1 MLTQIFEEQVNKFP
15 NKIAVKTSDKV
26 LSYTDLNNYANK
38 VAYKIVTEHLE
49 SISSNIALLFGH
61 GIDMV
66 IGTIAAIKSGRTYVP
81 LDNSYPQNR
90 LRYMIENSDA
100 KVLITNNEN
109 YKLAESII
117 NGLVDIQIIN
127 ITSIGDDVPCN
138 NLDININGD
147 NIAYILYTSG
157 STGLP
162 KGVMQSYENMYYFI
176 ENYIKDLGITHE
188 DRMTLFSA
196 FSHDAAIMDIYGA
209 LLSGASLYP
218 LNVRNQINA
227 SELTNWII
235 DEGITIWHSV
245 PTLFRYYTNILSG
258 KETFKKLKYIVLG
271 GEATLNHDIDM
282 FQQYFKYST
291 LVNLYGQSEA
301 SYNSSL
307 FIENSNEL
315 DEITLGNIVGET
327 ELLLVDKN
335 GEEVDILR
343 TGEII
348 VACKHVALGYWKDKA
363 ATDKVFMENPG
374 LGRFYRTGDLGKLLP
389 DGSIQFMGRKDYQ
402 INIRGY
408 RVELGDIES
417 QLLKITKVKEAVVIG
432 KTGEQEE
439 IFLHA
444 YIVADKK
451 FTVGELREFLGKE
464 LPDYMVPSYFIQI
477 DEMPLTPNGKID
489 RKALY
494 DINLFLSD
502 EGMKT
507 GVEYEAPRNEVE
519 QKLVEIWRE
528 VLGVEKIGINDNFFE
543 IGGHS
548 LKATSLIS
556 KIHKVLNVEVP
567 LKEIFANPTI
577 KTISEYIKGMKE
589 SKYIAIEAAEDR
601 EYYELSSAQRRL
613 YTLHQFETDGISY
626 NMPNIIA
633 IEGKLD
639 KIRLEEAFC
648 KLIQRHEALRTSFHM
663 ENEEIVQKIHS
674 ELPFEIEYKEA
685 KEEEIAD
692 IVKSFVR
699 AFDLRKAPLLRVG
712 LIKIN
717 EERHILMYDIHHII
731 SDGVSMTILLQEF
744 ISFYEGKELPKLR
757 LQYKDYAV
765 WQNRK
770 ESLETLEKQGQYW
783 TEILKDCDQP
793 LTMPLDYQREAIQTF
808 AGDTISFNIDSR
820 IVQKLNTLAQKEKT
834 TVNTVLISAYNILLS
849 KYCNQKD
856 ITVGV
861 TVANRPNTELE
872 NVIGAFIN
880 FLPIRSSISEDMSF
894 LEFMRQQKNV
904 IAEAYNNQ
912 EYPFDEM
919 VKNSSIRID
928 NNRNPIFD
936 TMLIYHNELNYNTAI
951 NIEGLS
957 FSKIEFNKQT
967 SKLDFKF
974 DVFPSKNGS
983 LDFYLEY
990 NTGLYKK
997 ESMQRFGEQYGLLL
1011 EKCIDNV
1018 GLNMSDIEIFTE
1030 TEKISIKEKREVVNK
1045 DISITK
1051 LAVAATFTAEP
1062 IEEYV
1067 KWWCE
1072 KHKHNVELSFAQY
1085 NQVFQELLDENS
1097 IISRNSGINLLM
1109 VRFEDWIRDINAN
1122 DEYKLEL
1129 LEANYNRLTKLLR
1142 NKNKSCLYIV
1152 GIFPVSDQLGLSN
1165 QIIEY
1170 INNMN
1175 QKWQSEVKNLE
1186 GVEVLDFADM
1196 AEQYGIKEIF
1206 DPVKDKV
1213 GHMPFSDEYYAAIA
1227 AAIARYICA
1236 VKANLF
1242 KVIAVDCD
1250 NTLWNG
1256 ICGEDGAMG
1265 VKVTEPYMELQKLLI
1280 KKHDEGM
1287 LLVLCSKNNEDD
1299 VWEVFEKNTQMLLK
1313 KEHLVGWKLNWRPKS
1328 DNLKELA
1335 EELNLGIDSFIFI
1348 DDNPME
1354 CYDMMKNNPKVLTLQ
1369 LPEEPQQIP
1378 MYLKHVWAFDKL
1390 KVTAEDRARTKSYQ
1404 QERERKELQKSSFTL
1419 EDFLKEIKPK
1429 VYINEIDKE
1438 QIPRVSQLTQRTNQ
1452 FNLSTKRRSEE
1463 DIEMLMH
1470 NPNVKCWTVEVEDRF
1485 GEYGLTGVLIIE
1497 NQDDK
1502 LLIDTF
1508 LLSCRVLG
1516 REIEN
1521 AIMTAF
1527 KKHCQQNEIHTV
1539 QADFYPTAKNH
1550 AIKSFIEKAGWSK
1563 TDETAEYIRYIL
1575 STQELPDSIKHIEC
1589 IYEKPN
1595 KASNKPTESHKL
1607 ECSLDHIGI
1616 AVNSIDAMEE
1626 YYKSMSFV
1634 NTAATFDPL
1643 QNASLV
1649 MLKKEGLDSI
1659 ELVYMSDIERRTY
1672 IPDGNKAGKP
1682 YHLCYRVKDFSE
1694 VLKEL
1699 DNNNIP
1705 WEIVSQAKQA
1715 VLFGGKEV
1723 MFIHVQGAG
1732 VIEFLQ
1738 ENTLDNGFKVENV
1751 IRLKTTDYENC
1762 ITFFKV
1768 LGYFETNRIY
1778 NEARKVMS
1786 IVLSKQGTGNI
1797 ELLAD
1802 MGSELSLQ
1810 RAGVQQICYKCD
1822 SSEINNYLNND
1833 ISKDVISSYKYGS
1846 LSKANI
1852 ILQSDEAQY
1861 NLFYSVPETVKST
1874 TEMNWQITTENEA
1887 ELLHS
1892 AYLLS
1897 LKYYTGEKLLQ
1908 MPIYENMKAG
1918 RKSNNYEA
1926 PRNPLE
1932 EKLVKIFEEILRVEK
1947 VGINNSFF
1955 DLGGHSLRA
1964 TSLIG
1969 RLHKELNIEVPLREI
1984 FRTPTIKGLVE
1995 YIRLSGETVYEEI
2008 EKVEE
2013 KEYYEMS
2020 SAQKRMYTLQQLE
2033 LNSTSYNMPGVLEL
2047 EGDVDKDRLKEA
2059 FNKLIQRHEA
2069 LRTSFEALEEGLIQ
2083 KVHSKVEFNIEEYKA
2098 EEDKGIQEIVK
2109 GFIRTFDLS
2118 KAPLL
2123 RVGIIKIQSNKH
2135 ILIYDMH
2142 HIISD
2147 GVSMGILVE
2156 EFSKAYAG
2164 EELIPLRIQYKDFS
2178 EWQNKLYNSDKIK
2191 TQEEYWLKQFEGE
2204 IPVLNLTTDYQ
2215 RPAIQSFE
2223 GDSIQFEIEKEL
2235 TNKLRQITKVTG
2247 STMYMVLLSTLNI
2260 LLSKYSGQEDIVV
2273 GSPIAGRP
2281 HADLR
2286 NIIGMFVNTLAMRN
2300 YPIGEKTFK
2309 EFLSEVKEN
2318 ALGAY
2323 ANQDYQFEEL
2333 VEKLKVSRDFSR
2345 NPVFDIMLVLQNMD
2359 RVSIELKGLN
2369 ISTYKA
2375 ENNISKFDI
2384 TVIAVEM
2391 RDNISISI
2399 QYCTK
2404 LFNKVT
2410 IKRMYRHME
2419 NIIESVVKN
2428 PDVKLSEIEVLTE
2441 EEKQQILVDFN
2452 NTKVNYSKDKTIHR
2466 MFEKQVER
2474 TPDKIAAVYG
2484 EKSLT
2489 YRELNKKA
2497 NQLAGVLR
2505 SKGVST
2511 DSIVAIII
2519 EKSLEMIVGI
2529 LGILKAGGAYLPIDP
2544 DYPRDR
2550 IRYMLDDSKAEI
2562 IITNHE
2568 IGNIGGID
2576 SEILYIEDEL
2586 KHDYSCDNVVYDWNE
2601 KNLAY
2606 VIYTSGSTGK
2616 PKGVM
2621 VEHGAIVNTLQWS
2634 MENYALCETDVV
2646 LQITSFAFDSS
2657 IEDIFSTLI
2666 TGGKL
2671 LLLNHEERT
2680 NVEYLKEK
2688 IQNEKVT
2695 HFLTVPS
2702 LYALLISEKTECLQG
2717 LRFVTIGG
2725 EACTRKML
2733 EQHFSKLK
2741 STRLFNEYGP
2751 TENSVSST
2759 IYEIK
2764 EAETDVLIGKPISN
2778 TKCYIVDQYNNL
2790 LPIGIPGEL
2799 CVSGKGLARGYLY
2812 RQELTSEKFINNPF
2826 ESGTRMYRTGDM
2838 ARWLSDGNIELIGRI
2853 DQQVKVRGYRIELE
2867 EIEIKLLNYEAVKEA
2882 VVTSKDDNNGNKYLC
2897 AYVVAEKE
2905 LTVSELRGHLS
2916 KALPDYMIPS
2926 YFIQLEK
2933 LPLTPN
2939 GKVDRTAL
2947 TKNKLPE
2954 GVESLTTGAEYEAPR
2969 NETEEALLKIW
2980 QQVLEVERIGINDNF
2995 FEIGGHSLKAS
3006 SLAAKIH
3013 KMLNVEI
3020 PLKEIFKAP
3029 TIKGISEYIK
3039 DSEESIY
3046 RRIEL
3051 VEEKEYYEM
3060 SSAQKRMYILNK
3072 IDRDSN
3078 SYNMTKVLIIEDE
3091 LDLQKLTEV
3100 FVSLV
3105 ERHEALRTSFEII
3118 DESLVQKV
3126 HKKVKFEVQYS
3137 DTQEEEQVKEKV
3149 KSFIRAFDLSKAPLL
3164 RVGLIKVHSK
3174 KFIMICDMHHI
3185 ISDGVS
3191 MGILIKEF
3199 GMLYQG
3205 IELPKL
3211 RIQYKDYAE
3220 WLSKPYYI
3228 KRLES
3233 QETYWIDTFKN
3244 EIQPLNMPLD
3254 YDSKNWRKFEGDVI
3268 QFKIKSEIV
3277 QQLKELAKREN
3288 TTLNTL
3294 LLALYSILLSK
3305 YAEQKDIVVGS
3316 IVANRNYADLENI
3329 VGNFINFLP
3338 IKSSVNPNTMVVE
3351 YLKEYKTLL
3360 QEVYNNQ
3367 EYPFDKIVQNCTST
3381 MRNGR
3386 NPIFDTMLIFHNE
3399 IDLDEDFNVGN
3410 LHMSPYKW
3418 DNKTSTLDFKLDIV
3432 LNSKNEFECSIQY
3445 NNSLYKAASMLD
3457 FAKHFEL
3464 LIVRTLE
3471 NLESNIIDLEVFNK
3485 EEKHNIETKRQANN
3499 INNAATNIVISST
3512 FTADPLEE
3520 HLNWWCEKFGET
3532 VNVKFTPYN
3541 QVFQELIDKDSMTS
3555 KNLGINMIMVR
3566 FEDWIRDIKC
3576 SDKEKCDLIRSNYEK
3591 MISILKNKEKAS
3603 QYIIGIFPVANHLG
3617 LSVEVIDYIKELNN
3631 EWRNA
3636 VKNIDDLSML
3646 DFTNIAEL
3654 YNIREI
3660 FNLITDKVGHMPFS
3674 DEFYAVIG
3682 TETARKL
3689 HALSSNSF
3697 KVIAVDCDNT
3707 LWKGVVGEDGA
3718 LGVAVEEP
3726 YLEMQKLLIQKYNEG
3741 MLIVLCSKNNEAD
3754 VWEVFDNNP
3763 QMLLK
3768 REHLTSWRINW
3779 ESKYIGIRSLAKEL
3793 NLGIDS
3799 FIFVDDSAKEC
3810 YEMMANNP
3818 QVLTL
3823 QLPENTKQIS
3833 IFLKHVWAFDK
3844 ERFTEE
3850 DKIRT
3855 RLYQVERQRQ
3865 EVQKESSTLQDFLK
3879 ELNLKVYINEVE
3891 EAEIPRVSQLTQ
3903 RTNQFNL
3910 STIRRTEDDI
3920 ENIIKN
3926 PNTKCLSIQVSDRF
3940 GEYGLTGV
3948 VIMELKEDIAFLD
3961 TFLLSCRV
3969 LGRQV
3974 EAAVLI
3980 ELCKYC
3986 KEKGISKI
3994 EADFYPTKKNEPFEE
4009 YLSSNKW
4016 ELIWESEKC
4025 KRYEILI
4032 DIDYSIDYIE
4042 AHFCEEKPRKQ
4053 YEVKDNVIS
4062 EAAATFETQ
4071 AVEKEYISVEPAWQV
4086 NINNEDELLHINYLI
4101 QLKYC
4106 TGKKLLE
4113 IPKCRQE
4120 YKNNKQA
4127 YEAPRNSIEEKLV
4140 NIWRTVLGVDTIGI
4154 NDNFFELGGHSLKA
4168 TSLIAK
4174 IHKALNVEIP
4184 LKEIFTSPTIKGIS
4198 KYINDSEESIY
4209 SSIELVKEQTYYE
4222 MSSAQKR
4229 IYTLQQLEGN
4239 STIYNMPGVL
4249 ELEGDLNIERLK
4261 EVFNKLIQRHEA
4273 FRTSFEV
4280 IEEGLIQKVH
4290 KEVKFDIAEYKAES
4304 EEEIEDIIKNFIR
4317 AFNLSNA
4324 PLLRGGLIRVQKDK
4338 HILMY
4343 DMHHIISD
4351 GTSMSILVD
4360 EFSKIYAGEELTP
4373 LRIQYKD
4380 FSEWQNK
4387 LFKGDSI
4394 KVEEEYWLKQFEGEI
4409 PVLNLTTD
4417 YQRPAVQSFEG
4428 DSIQFEVDNELTNK
4442 LRQISKETGST
4453 IYMVLLSALNV
4464 LLSKYSGQEDIIV
4477 GSPIAGRP
4485 HSDLENIIGMFVNTL
4500 AMRNYPAGEKTF
4512 KEFLREVKEKA
4523 LGAYANQDYQF
4534 ETLVEKL
4541 NVARDLSR
4549 NPLFDV
4555 MLILQNMD
4563 MGEIEAEGIKIS
4575 PYKSEDKVSKFD
4587 ITINAM
4593 ELRDRINI
4601 SIQYCTKLFSKASI
4615 ERMYKHFENIM
4626 YEVTENIDVK
4636 LSEIE
4641 MMTEAEI
4648 QQILADFNNT
4658 KTDYPKDKT
4667 IHQLFE
4673 EQVARTPDRTAVV
4686 YGDSIMTYSE
4696 LNHRAE
4702 QLAALLRQRGII
4714 PDSIVGM
4721 MVKRT
4726 PEMLIAMLG
4735 ILKAG
4740 GAYLPIDPEYPV
4752 DRIKYILEDSGAK
4765 LLIINR
4771 NLENNVNCNLQK
4783 LIIDEVGNYQAISDN
4798 LSAVTNAD
4806 NLAYTIYTSGSTGK
4820 PKGVMIEHQAISNF
4834 ITGITD
4840 IIDFETGSIL
4850 CLTSAAFDIMGL
4862 ETLLPLTKGLKI
4874 VIADEEAQTDPLR
4887 LWEIINKEEITML
4900 QATPSRIQMLMTS
4913 SEGKKSLKK
4922 LRTIMVGGEMLPVT
4936 LLHELQE
4943 NTEAKLYNMYGP
4955 TETTIWSTVKEL
4967 TKEQKVT
4974 IGKPIANTHIYILEK
4989 GNKLQPVGIP
4999 GELCITGDGLS
5010 RGYLNR
5016 PDLTVEKFVQS
5027 PFEAGTRMYK
5037 TGDLARWLPDGNI
5050 EFLGRIDNQVKVR
5063 GYRIEL
5069 GEIENRLLLHHA
5081 IREVVVAAKIDNNSE
5096 MYLCAYIVGERELT
5110 VLELREHLFKTLPD
5124 YMIPSYF
5131 VQMDKIP
5138 LTHNGKVDR
5147 KSLPEPDL
5155 SAVTGT
5161 EYQAPSNELEEKLV
5175 MIWQN
5180 VLGVEKVGVNDSFFE
5195 LGGHSL
5201 KAIKAANMIK
5211 QQLNYDISLQ
5221 DIFQHGTIA
5230 ALSRNISDYDT
5241 INYAEISKSP
5251 EKAYYALSYNQ
5262 KRLLIL
5268 NRLNPEGTEY
5278 NISGKQKI
5286 KAQVNIEDVSK
5297 AFEFLINRH
5306 ESMRTSVGIID
5317 GSYVQWLEDKVS
5329 FKIDFSDL
5337 SNLHEDDKKEEFEKI
5352 FRKNAHNVFDLGQAP
5367 LMVSELVKLSEDEY
5381 ELIYSIHHIISD
5393 GWSMEILRKEFGIA
5407 YEAYRNNTEPQLPLL
5422 ALQYKDFAEWQNS
5435 QIEDSTKM
5443 NHAKEYWRKQLEEK
5457 ADEMNLYMK
5466 SNQSQILDNSG
5477 SSYRIIIDEATKQK
5491 LKEIAMKQKTS
5502 LFSLMISA
5510 FYMYFAEL
5518 TQQEDITFG
5527 TAGSGREDRGLEN
5540 IFGYFVNTVMLRN
5553 KVDWEE
5559 TYPDFLN
5566 RISKNIL
5573 DALKYQNYPL
5583 ELIVEELK
5591 IDYPSINIFI
5601 NMLNVYENEKE
5612 LLLDAKPRHVEDGQ
5626 HIKFDMEFYLVEY
5639 ANGIEVLCT
5648 YARRYFDSSVIEYI
5662 VGEYV
5667 NLLSMICEEP
5677 GKKLEEYFN

>member
-15 NKIAVKTSDKV
+15 NKIAVKTSEKV
-26 LSYTDLNNYANK
+26 LSYTDLNKYANK
-38 VAYKIVTEHLE
+38 VAYKIVAEHLE
-49 SISSNIALLFGH
+49 NISSNVALLFGH

-90 LRYMIENSDA
+90 LRYMIENSDV

-117 NGLVDIQIIN
+117 DGLVDIQIIN
-127 ITSIGDDVPCN
+127 ITSIGDDVPNN

-147 NIAYILYTSG
+147 SIAYILYTSG

-227 SELTNWII
+227 SELTNWLI
-235 DEGITIWHSV
+235 DEEITIWHSV

-258 KETFKKLKYIVLG
+258 EEIFKKLKFIVLG

-327 ELLLVDKN
+327 ELLLVDKD

-348 VACKHVALGYWKDKA
+348 VACKHIALGYWRDKA

-417 QLLKITKVKEAVVIG
+417 QLLKITEVKEAVVIG

-439 IFLHA
+439 TFLHA

-464 LPDYMVPSYFIQI
+464 LPDYMIPSYFIQI

-502 EGMKT
+502 EGMQT
-507 GVEYEAPRNEVE
+507 GVEYEASRNEIE

-528 VLGVEKIGINDNFFE
+528 VLRVEKIGINDNFFE

-556 KIHKVLNVEVP
+556 KIHKMLNVEVP

-577 KTISEYIKGMKE
+577 KGISEYIKGTNE
-589 SKYIAIEAAEDR
+589 SKYIAIEAAEER
-601 EYYELSSAQRRL
+601 EYYELSSAQKRL
-613 YTLHQFETDGISY
+613 YTLHQLETDGISY
-626 NMPNIIA
+626 NMPSIIA
-633 IEGKLD
+633 IEGRLD
-639 KIRLEEAFC
+639 KVRLEEAFR

-663 ENEEIVQKIHS
+663 DNEEIVQKIHS

-685 KEEEIAD
+685 KEGQTSD

-808 AGDTISFNIDSR
+808 AGDTINFNIDSR
-820 IVQKLNTLAQKEKT
+820 IVQKLNTLVQKEKT
-834 TVNTVLISAYNILLS
+834 TINTVLISAYSMLLS

-861 TVANRPNTELE
+861 TVANRPNLELE

-880 FLPIRSSISEDMSF
+880 FLPIRSRVNEDMSF
-894 LEFMRQQKNV
+894 LEFMRQQKNI

-919 VKNSSIRID
+919 VKNSPIRID
-928 NNRNPIFD
+928 NNRNPLFD
-936 TMLIYHNELNYNTAI
+936 TMLIYHNELNFNTTI

-957 FSKIEFNKQT
+957 FSKVEFNKQT

-974 DVFPSKNGS
+974 DVFPSKDGS
-983 LDFYLEY
+983 LNFYLEY
-990 NTGLYKK
+990 NTGLYKR
-997 ESMQRFGEQYGLLL
+997 ESMERFGEQYGLLL
-1011 EKCIDNV
+1011 EKCIGNS
-1018 GLNMSDIEIFTE
+1018 GLNMSDIDIFTE
-1030 TEKISIKEKREVVNK
+1030 TEKISIKEKREAINK

-1072 KHKHNVELSFAQY
+1072 KHKHKVEHSFAQY

-1097 IISRNSGINLLM
+1097 IISRNNGINLLM

-1129 LEANYNRLTKLLR
+1129 LEANYNRLTELLR
-1142 NKNKSCLYIV
+1142 NKNKHCLYIV
-1152 GIFPVSDQLGLSN
+1152 GIFPVSDQLGLSSRLV
-1165 QIIEY
+1165 EY

-1175 QKWQSEVKNLE
+1175 QRWQSEVKSLE
-1186 GVEVLDFADM
+1186 GVDVLDFSDVS
-1196 AEQYGIKEIF
+1196 EQYGIKEIF

-1227 AAIARYICA
+1227 AAIARHICA
-1236 VKANLF
+1236 VKASPF

-1250 NTLWNG
+1250 NTLWKG

-1265 VKVTEPYMELQKLLI
+1265 VKVLEPYIELQKLLI

-1287 LLVLCSKNNEDD
+1287 LLALCSKNNEGD

-1390 KVTAEDRARTKSYQ
+1390 KVTAEDRMRTKSYQ
-1404 QERERKELQKSSFTL
+1404 LERERKELQKSSFTL
-1419 EDFLKEIKPK
+1419 EDFLQEIKPK

-1452 FNLSTKRRSEE
+1452 FNLSTKRRLEE

-1470 NPNVKCWTVEVEDRF
+1470 NPKVKCWTVEVEDRF

-1516 REIEN
+1516 RGIEN
-1521 AIMTAF
+1521 AIMTAL
-1527 KKHCQQNEIHTV
+1527 KKHCQQNGINIVE
-1539 QADFYPTAKNH
+1539 ADFYPTAKNH
-1550 AIKSFIEKAGWSK
+1550 PIKSFIEKAGWSK

-1575 STQELPDSIKHIEC
+1575 STQDLPDSIKHIEC

-1595 KASNKPTESHKL
+1595 KASNKPIESNKL

-1649 MLKKEGLDSI
+1649 MLKKDGLDSI

-1672 IPDGNKAGKP
+1672 ISDGNKVGKP
-1682 YHLCYRVKDFSE
+1682 YHLCYRVKNFSE

-1723 MFIHVQGAG
+1723 MFIHVQGVG

-1738 ENTLDNGFKVENV
+1738 DNNLDNGVKVENV

-1768 LGYFETNRIY
+1768 LGYLETNRIY
-1778 NEARKVMS
+1778 NEARKIMS
-1786 IVLSKQGTGNI
+1786 IVMSKQGTGNI

-1802 MGSELSLQ
+1802 MGSELSQQ
-1810 RAGVQQICYKCD
+1810 RTGVQQICYKCD
-1822 SSEINNYLNND
+1822 SSEIKNYLNND
-1833 ISKDVISSYKYGS
+1833 ISKNVISSYKYGS

-1861 NLFYSVPETVKST
+1861 NLFYSVPETVKNT
-1874 TEMNWQITTENEA
+1874 TEMKWQITIENEA
-1887 ELLHS
+1887 ELLHN
-1892 AYLLS
+1892 AYMLP

-1932 EKLVKIFEEILRVEK
+1932 EKLVKIFEEILRIEK

-1995 YIRLSGETVYEEI
+1995 YIKLSGKNQYEEI
-2008 EKVEE
+2008 EKVED

-2033 LNSTSYNMPGVLEL
+2033 LNSTIYNMPGVLEL
-2047 EGDVDKDRLKEA
+2047 EGDVNKDRLKEA
-2059 FNKLIQRHEA
+2059 FDKLIQRHEA
-2069 LRTSFEALEEGLIQ
+2069 LRTSFESLEEGLIQ
-2083 KVHSKVEFNIEEYKA
+2083 KVHSKVEFNIEEYKVEDDKA
-2098 EEDKGIQEIVK
+2098 IEETVK

-2164 EELIPLRIQYKDFS
+2164 EELTPLRIQYKDFS
-2178 EWQNKLYNSDKIK
+2178 EWQNELFNSDKMK

-2223 GDSIQFEIEKEL
+2223 GDTIQFKLEKEL
-2235 TNKLRQITKVTG
+2235 TNKLRQITKATG

-2309 EFLSEVKEN
+2309 EFLNEVKEN

-2333 VEKLKVSRDFSR
+2333 VEKLNVSRDFSR
-2345 NPVFDIMLVLQNMD
+2345 NPVFDVMLVLQNMD
-2359 RVSIELKGLN
+2359 KVAIKLEGLN
-2369 ISTYKA
+2369 ISTYKT
-2375 ENNISKFDI
+2375 ENKISKFDI

-2391 RDNISISI
+2391 RDNISISM

-2410 IKRMYRHME
+2410 IKRMYGHLE
-2419 NIIESVVKN
+2419 NIIEAVVKN
-2428 PDVKLSEIEVLTE
+2428 LDVKLSEIEVLAE

-2452 NTKVNYSKDKTIHR
+2452 NTRVDYSKGKTIHK
-2466 MFEKQVER
+2466 MFEEQVER
-2474 TPDKIAAVYG
+2474 TPDNMAAVYG

-2489 YRELNKKA
+2489 YRELNEKA

-2505 SKGVST
+2505 NKVVSADSIVC
-2511 DSIVAIII
+2511 DSIVAIVM
-2519 EKSLEMIVGI
+2519 EKSPEMLICM
-2529 LGILKAGGAYLPIDP
+2529 LGILKAGAAYLPIDP
-2544 DYPRDR
+2544 DYPSDR
-2550 IRYMLDDSKAEI
+2550 IKYMLDDSKAEI
-2562 IITNHE
+2562 VVTSHS
-2568 IGNIGGID
+2568 IGDAIEVYRD
-2576 SEILYIEDEL
+2576 ILYIEDVL
-2586 KHDYSCDNVVYDWNE
+2586 NHVNSYDNIE
-2601 KNLAY
+2601 TSKNGESLAY
-2606 VIYTSGSTGK
+2606 VIYTSGSTGN

-2621 VEHGAIVNTLQWS
+2621 VEHRAIVNTLQWYIS
-2634 MENYALCETDVV
+2634 NYGLCETDVA
-2646 LQITSFAFDSS
+2646 LQTTSFSFDSS
-2657 IEDIFSTLI
+2657 VEDIFSILL

-2671 LLLNHEERT
+2671 LLLNNEERT
-2680 NVEYLKEK
+2680 KVEYLRKK
-2688 IQNEKVT
+2688 IQEEKVT
-2695 HFLTVPS
+2695 RFLTVPS
-2702 LYALLISEKTECLQG
+2702 FYTLLISEETDCLQG
-2717 LRFVTIGG
+2717 LRYVTIGG
-2725 EACTRKML
+2725 EACTNKML
-2733 EQHFSKLK
+2733 EQHFSKLTN
-2741 STRLFNEYGP
+2741 TRLFNEYGP
-2751 TENSVSST
+2751 TENSVTST
-2759 IYEIK
+2759 IFEIK
-2764 EAETDVLIGKPISN
+2764 NSMADVFIGKPIAN
-2778 TKCYIVDQYNNL
+2778 TKCYIVDKHNSL
-2790 LPIGIPGEL
+2790 LPVGISGEL
-2799 CVSGKGLARGYLY
+2799 CVSGEGLARGYLY
-2812 RQELTSEKFINNPF
+2812 RPELTSEKFINNPY
-2826 ESGTRMYRTGDM
+2826 EVETRMYRTGDM
-2838 ARWLSDGNIELIGRI
+2838 ARWLPDGNIELLGRI
-2853 DQQVKVRGYRIELE
+2853 DHQVKIRGYRIELG
-2867 EIEIKLLNYEAVKEA
+2867 EIETKLLSHATVEDAAVIA
-2882 VVTSKDDNNGNKYLC
+2882 KDDSNGNKYIC
-2897 AYVVAEKE
+2897 AYVVGDKE
-2905 LTVSELRGHLS
+2905 LTVTKLRSHLS
-2916 KALPDYMIPS
+2916 EILPDYMIPS
-2926 YFIQLEK
+2926 HFVRLEK

-2947 TKNKLPE
+2947 AKNTLTE
-2954 GVESLTTGAEYEAPR
+2954 GNESLTTGIEYETPR
-2969 NETEEALLKIW
+2969 NVTEDILLKIW
-2980 QQVLEVERIGINDNF
+2980 QEVLEVERFGINDNF
-2995 FEIGGHSLKAS
+2995 FELGGHSIKAT
-3006 SLAAKIH
+3006 SLTSKIH
-3013 KMLNVEI
+3013 KQLNVEI

-3029 TIKGISEYIK
+3029 TIKGISEYILH
-3039 DSEESIY
+3039 SEKSIY
-3046 RRIEL
+3046 TMIEPT
-3051 VEEKEYYEM
+3051 EEQEYYEM
-3060 SSAQKRMYILNK
+3060 SSSQKRMYILNQLDK
-3072 IDRDSN
+3072 EST
-3078 SYNMTKVLIIEDE
+3078 SYNMTNILVIENE
-3091 LDLQKLTEV
+3091 LDLQKFTEV
-3100 FVSLV
+3100 FYKII
-3105 ERHEALRTSFEII
+3105 ERHEALRTSFESI
-3118 DESLVQKV
+3118 EGALVQKV
-3126 HKKVKFEVQYS
+3126 YKKIDFKVQYIEL
-3137 DTQEEEQVKEKV
+3137 DNEDQVEEEVKNFI
-3149 KSFIRAFDLSKAPLL
+3149 KSFNLSKPPLL
-3164 RVGLIKVHSK
+3164 RVGLIKIHSNK
-3174 KFIMICDMHHI
+3174 YILIYDMHHI

-3199 GMLYQG
+3199 GTLYQG

-3211 RIQYKDYAE
+3211 KIQYKDYTE
-3220 WLSKPYYI
+3220 WQRKPYYVE
-3228 KRLES
+3228 KLEA
-3233 QETYWIDTFKN
+3233 QEKYWINTFN
-3244 EIQPLNMPLD
+3244 DEIQPLSMPLD
-3254 YDSKNWRKFEGDVI
+3254 YDSKNWRRFDGAVIKFKVNN
-3268 QFKIKSEIV
+3268 EIV
-3277 QQLKELAKREN
+3277 QQLKELATREN

-3294 LLALYSILLSK
+3294 LLSLYSILLSK
-3305 YAEQKDIVVGS
+3305 YSQQNEIIVGS
-3316 IVANRNYADLENI
+3316 IVANRNHADLENV

-3338 IKSSVNPNTMVVE
+3338 IKSIINPYTKVIE
-3351 YLKEYKTLL
+3351 YIQYYKMLL
-3360 QEVYNNQ
+3360 QDVYNNQ
-3367 EYPFDKIVQNCTST
+3367 EYPFDKIVQNCRSAAA
-3381 MRNGR
+3381 NSR

-3399 IDLDEDFNVGN
+3399 IDANQDLNIGS
-3410 LHMSPYKW
+3410 LHMSPYAWKK
-3418 DNKTSTLDFKLDIV
+3418 DTSTLDFKLDAA
-3432 LNSKNEFECSIQY
+3432 LNNKNELACSIQY
-3445 NNSLYKAASMLD
+3445 NNSLYKADSIQGL
-3457 FAKHFEL
+3457 AKHFEL
-3464 LIVRTLE
+3464 ILATALA
-3471 NLESNIIDLEVFNK
+3471 NLESNIIDIEVFS
-3485 EEKHNIETKRQANN
+3485 EAEKQNIEAKRKAFIA
-3499 INNAATNIVISST
+3499 INTSTNIVISST
-3512 FTADPLEE
+3512 FTAEPLKEQ
-3520 HLNWWCEKFGET
+3520 LSWWCEKLNKKAKISFA
-3532 VNVKFTPYN
+3532 PYN
-3541 QVFQELIDKDSMTS
+3541 QVFQELMDINSLTS
-3555 KNLGINMIMVR
+3555 QNTGLNLIMVR
-3566 FEDWIRDIKC
+3566 FEDWIRDNKSKDI
-3576 SDKEKCDLIRSNYEK
+3576 EKCNLIRNNFERL
-3591 MISILKNKEKAS
+3591 IDILKNKEKTAK
-3603 QYIIGIFPVANHLG
+3603 YIVCIFPVSNHLG
-3617 LSVEVIDYIKELNN
+3617 LSTEVIDYIKELNN
-3631 EWRNA
+3631 EWHNT
-3636 VKNIDDLSML
+3636 VKNIEDVGLL
-3646 DFTNIAEL
+3646 DCTNLAKL
-3654 YNIREI
+3654 YNIRVI
-3660 FNLITDKVGHMPFS
+3660 FNPITDKVGHMPFS
-3674 DEFYAVIG
+3674 DEYYAALGTVI
-3682 TETARKL
+3682 ARKFS
-3689 HALSSNSF
+3689 AFKSNPF

-3707 LWKGVVGEDGA
+3707 LWKGIVGEDGA
-3718 LGVAVEEP
+3718 LGVAIEEP
-3726 YLEMQKLLIQKYNEG
+3726 YLELQKLLIQKYNEG
-3741 MLIVLCSKNNEAD
+3741 ILIVLSSKNNEAD

-3763 QMLLK
+3763 HMLLK
-3768 REHLTSWRINW
+3768 KEHLASWKINW
-3779 ESKYIGIRSLAKEL
+3779 ESKYKGLRDLAKEL

-3799 FIFVDDSAKEC
+3799 FIFIDDNSKEC

-3823 QLPENTKQIS
+3823 QLPKEPKQIPM
-3833 IFLKHVWAFDK
+3833 FLKHVWAFDK
-3844 ERFTEE
+3844 ENITEE
-3850 DKIRT
+3850 DKLRT
-3855 RLYQVERQRQ
+3855 KRYQIERQRQ
-3865 EVQKESSTLQDFLK
+3865 EIQRESSRLEDFLK
-3879 ELNLKVYINEVE
+3879 ELNLKIYINEIKE
-3891 EAEIPRVSQLTQ
+3891 EDIARVAQLTQ

-3910 STIRRTEDDI
+3910 STIRRTEAEI
-3920 ENIIKN
+3920 ENITKNSESKCWSIK
-3926 PNTKCLSIQVSDRF
+3926 VEDRF

-3948 VIMELKEDIAFLD
+3948 VIIEIRNETAFID

-3974 EAAVLI
+3974 EDAILV

-3986 KEKGISKI
+3986 KENDITKL
-3994 EADFYPTKKNEPFEE
+3994 EADFYPTKKNQPFEE
-4009 YLSSNKW
+4009 YLRRTNW
-4016 ELIWESEKC
+4016 QQVLESEKYI
-4025 KRYEILI
+4025 KYELLVESVDNTI
-4032 DIDYSIDYIE
+4032 DSIE
-4042 AHFCEEKPRKQ
+4042 CHFNEEQ
-4053 YEVKDNVIS
+4053 YKAPNCDDTNNVITEVAASVEVKDAQQ
-4062 EAAATFETQ
+4062 EYKLT
-4071 AVEKEYISVEPAWQV
+4071 VESNWQV
-4086 NINNEDELLHINYLI
+4086 NINNEEELLHISLLMP
-4101 QLKYC
+4101 LKYC

-4113 IPKCRQE
+4113 IPKS
-4120 YKNNKQA
+4120 KQQYTNSHI
-4127 YEAPRNSIEEKLV
+4127 YEAPRSNIEVELV
-4140 NIWRTVLGVDTIGI
+4140 NIWSAVLGAEVVGI
-4154 NDNFFELGGHSLKA
+4154 NDNFFELGGDSLKA
-4168 TSLIAK
+4168 TSLVAK
-4174 IHKALNVEIP
+4174 IHKALNVEVP
-4184 LKEIFTSPTIKGIS
+4184 LSEIFTNPTIKGIS
-4198 KYINDSEESIY
+4198 EYINNSEESIY
-4209 SSIELVKEQTYYE
+4209 SSIELVAEQDYYK

-4229 IYTLQQLEGN
+4229 IYTLQQLEPNGT
-4239 STIYNMPGVL
+4239 SYNIPGVL
-4249 ELEGDLNIERLK
+4249 VLEGKLNINRLK
-4261 EVFNKLIQRHEA
+4261 EVFNKLIKRHEA
-4273 FRTSFEV
+4273 FRTSFEIIDEV
-4280 IEEGLIQKVH
+4280 LVQKVH
-4290 KEVKFDIAEYKAES
+4290 KEVIFEIACYEAES
-4304 EEEIEDIIKNFIR
+4304 EMEIDTLVKSFIR
-4317 AFNLSNA
+4317 AFNLSKA
-4324 PLLRGGLIRVQKDK
+4324 PLLKVGVIKVQKDK

-4351 GTSMSILVD
+4351 GTSIGILIK
-4360 EFSKIYAGEELTP
+4360 EFSKLYAGENLSP
-4373 LRIQYKD
+4373 LRVQYKD

-4387 LFKGDSI
+4387 LFIGEGI
-4394 KVEEEYWLKQFEGEI
+4394 KLQEEYWLEQLKGEI
-4409 PVLNLTTD
+4409 PVLNLPTD

-4428 DSIQFEVDNELTNK
+4428 DTIHFKVDMELTEK
-4442 LRQISKETGST
+4442 LRKLSKDTGT
-4453 IYMVLLSALNV
+4453 TMYMVLLSTFNV
-4464 LLSKYSGQEDIIV
+4464 MLSKYSGQEDIIV

-4485 HSDLENIIGMFVNTL
+4485 HTDLENIIGMFVNTL
-4500 AMRNYPAGEKTF
+4500 AMRNYPIGEKYF
-4512 KEFLREVKEKA
+4512 KEFLKEVKENA
-4523 LGAYANQDYQF
+4523 LNAYKNQDYQF
-4534 ETLVEKL
+4534 EVLVDKL
-4541 NVARDLSR
+4541 NVSRDLSR
-4549 NPLFDV
+4549 NPIFDV
-4555 MLILQNMD
+4555 MFILQNINID
-4563 MGEIEAEGIKIS
+4563 KITAEDLKIS
-4575 PYKSEDKVSKFD
+4575 PYKSEDKISKFD
-4587 ITINAM
+4587 ITITAI
-4593 ELRDRINI
+4593 EQRDSIDI
-4601 SIQYCTKLFSKASI
+4601 SIQYSTKLFNKSTM
-4615 ERMYKHFENIM
+4615 ERMYKHLENIM
-4626 YEVTENIDVK
+4626 QIVTGNTDIK
-4636 LSEIE
+4636 LSNIE
-4641 MMTEAEI
+4641 MLSEVEKR
-4648 QQILADFNNT
+4648 QLLLDFNNT
-4658 KTDYPKDKT
+4658 KAEYLHIKT
-4667 IHQLFE
+4667 IHKLFE
-4673 EQVARTPDRTAVV
+4673 EQAEKNPDKVAVLQGEA
-4686 YGDSIMTYSE
+4686 ILTYKQ
-4696 LNHRAE
+4696 LNDKAN
-4702 QLAALLRQRGII
+4702 QLAAVLQHRGVA

-4721 MVKRT
+4721 IVKRR
-4726 PEMLIAMLG
+4726 PEMLVAMLG

-4740 GAYLPIDPEYPV
+4740 GAYLPIDPDYPA
-4752 DRIKYILEDSGAK
+4752 DRIKYMLQDSNAR
-4765 LLIINR
+4765 LLLTSSG
-4771 NLENNVNCNLQK
+4771 LENIVDCELDK
-4783 LIIDEVGNYQAISDN
+4783 LIIDEALNCENICFKPLTAANAI
-4798 LSAVTNAD
+4798 
-4806 NLAYTIYTSGSTGK
+4806 NLAYIIYTSGSTGK
-4820 PKGVMIEHQAISNF
+4820 PKGVMIEHNSIINF
-4834 ITGITD
+4834 IKGITD
-4840 IIDFETGSIL
+4840 IIDFNASSIL
-4850 CLTSAAFDIMGL
+4850 CLTSITFDIMGL

-4874 VIADEEAQTDPLR
+4874 VIADEETQKDQAR
-4887 LWEIINKEEITML
+4887 ISGIIEKEEITML
-4900 QATPSRIQMLMTS
+4900 QATPSRIQMLMNGPEGITS
-4913 SEGKKSLKK
+4913 LNK
-4922 LRTIMVGGEMLPVT
+4922 LNTIMVGGEALSEA
-4936 LLHELQE
+4936 LLFELQKHT
-4943 NTEAKLYNMYGP
+4943 NAKIYNMYGH

-4967 TKEQKVT
+4967 TTEQKIT
-4974 IGKPIANTHIYILEK
+4974 IGKPIANTQIYILDK
-4989 GNKLQPVGIP
+4989 NNMLQAVGIP
-4999 GELCITGDGLS
+4999 GELCIAGHGLA

-5016 PDLTVEKFVQS
+5016 PELEDEKFVQN
-5027 PFEAGTRMYK
+5027 PFETGAMMYR
-5037 TGDLARWLPDGNI
+5037 TGDLARWLPNGDI
-5050 EFLGRIDNQVKVR
+5050 EFLGRIDNQVKIR

-5069 GEIENRLLLHHA
+5069 GEIEKRLLLHHFVSEA
-5081 IREVVVAAKIDNNSE
+5081 VVIAKVDNSGVA
-5096 MYLCAYIVGERELT
+5096 YLCSYTVGEKELT
-5110 VLELREHLFKTLPD
+5110 GSELREHVSKTLPD

-5131 VQMDKIP
+5131 VKLDRIP
-5138 LTHNGKVDR
+5138 LTPNGKVDR
-5147 KSLPEPDL
+5147 KSLPEPDAN
-5155 SAVTGT
+5155 AVSGT
-5161 EYQAPSNELEEKLV
+5161 EYQAPVSELEKKLAV
-5175 MIWQN
+5175 IWQI
-5180 VLGVEKVGVNDSFFE
+5180 VLGVEQIGINDNFFE

-5201 KAIKAANMIK
+5201 KAIKAVNMIK
-5211 QQLNYDISLQ
+5211 QQLNYDIGLK

-5230 ALSRNISDYDT
+5230 ALSKNIGDYNL
-5241 INYAEISKSP
+5241 INYAYISKAP
-5251 EKAYYALSYNQ
+5251 EKEYYELSYNQ

-5278 NISGKQKI
+5278 NISGNLKI
-5286 KAQVNIEDVSK
+5286 KAKVNIEDVLK
-5297 AFEFLINRH
+5297 TFEFMMSRH
-5306 ESMRTSVGIID
+5306 ESLRTSFGIID
-5317 GSYVQWLEDKVS
+5317 GKYVQWLEEKLDFNV
-5329 FKIDFSDL
+5329 DFSDISSL
-5337 SNLHEDDKKEEFEKI
+5337 ADDEKEAEYKRI
-5352 FRKNAHNVFDLGQAP
+5352 FRAKAKHVFDLGQAP
-5367 LMVSELVKLSEDEY
+5367 LMVSEVVKLSEDEF

-5393 GWSMEILRKEFGIA
+5393 GWSIGMLKKEFSIA
-5407 YEAYRNNTEPQLPLL
+5407 YEALRNNKNPQLPELN
-5422 ALQYKDFAEWQNS
+5422 LQYKDFAEWQNK
-5435 QIEDSTKM
+5435 QIEDSVQM
-5443 NHAKEYWRKQLEEK
+5443 NHAKDYWKKLLSEK
-5457 ADEMNLYMK
+5457 ADEMSLYMK
-5466 SNQSQILDNSG
+5466 SNHSEIPENSG
-5477 SSYRIIIDEATKQK
+5477 SSYRIVIDEAVKQK
-5491 LKEIAMKQKTS
+5491 LKEIALKHKTS
-5502 LFSLMISA
+5502 LFSLMVSA
-5510 FYMYFAEL
+5510 LYMYFAEL
-5518 TQQEDITFG
+5518 TQQEEITFG
-5527 TAGSGREDRGLEN
+5527 TAGSGREHPGLEN
-5540 IFGYFVNTVMLRN
+5540 IFGYFVNVVVLRN
-5553 KVDWEE
+5553 KVDWSES
-5559 TYPDFLN
+5559 YPDFLN

-5573 DALKYQNYPL
+5573 EALKYQDYPI
-5583 ELIVEELK
+5583 ELIAEELK
-5591 IDYPSINIFI
+5591 IDYPAINVFV
-5601 NMLNVYENEKE
+5601 NMLNVYENENE
-5612 LLLDAKPRHVEDGQ
+5612 QLLNTESRHVEEGQ
-5626 HIKFDMEFYLVEY
+5626 NIKFDMEFYLVEY
-5639 ANGIEVLCT
+5639 ANGLEILCT
-5648 YARRYFDSSVIEYI
+5648 YARKFLIQQ
-5662 VGEYV
+5662 
-5667 NLLSMICEEP
+5667 
-5677 GKKLEEYFN
+5677 